1 MANIRQVAKLA
12 GVSASTVSR
21 ILNDDTSL
29 SVTDQ
34 TRTKV
39 LAATKK
45 LNYHIKSK
53 SKKCPVVGVLTTM
66 DLDQVAEY
74 TYYQQIKQGIIEE
87 LKREKMTLS
96 SIYYLNNSLDSSF
109 WDGLYYW
116 DGVIVI
122 GGLSESAISE
132 LKKLNSNIVIIEAR
146 YKNNS
151 VKLVNANL
159 TAGVKEALTQLEK
172 FAQTNIVYVGG
183 PRYMTNLQGEKT
195 QAKGEVRLNCYR
207 EWMKLHDQDECS
219 ILTPGWS
226 IEDGVQA
233 GKEIAQLPTLP
244 KGILA
249 GNDQLAIGIMQELHT
264 KGFHAPADYH
274 IIGFDNIQ
282 MAQYYIPRLSSVSVP
297 EKDLGITA
305 VHLIREDIIEK
316 KTRAA
321 TTLLEVKLILRE
333 STGN

>member
-1 MANIRQVAKLA
+1 MANIRQVAQLA
-12 GVSASTVSR
+12 GVSAGTVSR
-21 ILNDDTSL
+21 ILNNDTSL

-34 TRTKV
+34 TRIKV

-45 LNYHIKSK
+45 LNYHTKNK
-53 SKKCPVVGVLTTM
+53 SKKSPVIGVLTTM
-66 DLDQVAEY
+66 NLDQVAEY

-87 LKREKMTLS
+87 LKKEKMTLS
-96 SIYYLNNSLDSSF
+96 SIYYLNKSLDSSF
-109 WDGLYYW
+109 WDRLYYW

-122 GGLSESAISE
+122 GSLSESAITE

-159 TAGVKEALTQLEK
+159 TAGVKEALAQLEK

-219 ILTPGWS
+219 ISTSGWS

-233 GKEIAQLPTLP
+233 GKQIVQLPIFP

-249 GNDQLAIGIMQELHT
+249 GNDQIAIGIMRELYT
-264 KGFHAPADYH
+264 KGFRAPEDYH

-282 MAQYYIPRLSSVSVP
+282 MSKYYIPRLSSVSVP
-297 EKDLGITA
+297 EKDLGTTA
-305 VHLIREDIIEK
+305 VHLIREDILENK
-316 KTRAA
+316 SRAA
-321 TTLLEVKLILRE
+321 TTLLEVELILRE